1 MIFSQLAQLLTAA
14 ALVSTVQGQAQWPAD
29 QVNTT
34 LCQWVQ
40 PRAAL
45 LQDTVY
51 LDGGT
56 IWWTPGLKNGQ
67 LLPPESDD
75 NPLGIIFTL
84 NFSKPF
90 KTSDNITALFEPLS
104 KARGGAAANNFAPN
118 YVDGAILA
126 NDHEWFLYGGL
137 VRETAEFKLPG
148 PDEILGYRE
157 SSYGLDK
164 PAFMPGYVDTSLPD
178 GVTRYV
184 AYGGAA
190 NVPSENKAFYFSGLR
205 APDKG
210 EVFQTGGSVTA
221 NVTSDTLIVLDMT
234 TQLEET
240 WKNITLPSNIK
251 GRANPELVWVP
262 VGKQGILVSL
272 GGVIFPDFS
281 DVIAASPDPTAS
293 KTTSPLFM
301 STIDV
306 YDIASGEW
314 FSQPTKDGPGQLTR
328 GCAVVATAQD
338 YSSFN
343 IYYYGGYDGLSSAK
357 PFNDDVWVLSLPS
370 FTWTKVAEG
379 TGSGRAGH
387 KCFMPYPDRFMAI
400 GGYTTRTG
408 TALTCLKETIR
419 VFDVN
424 TAQWLDQ
431 YDPSKWSNYSI
442 PDAIVKVIGGT
453 ATGGAKLTAPS
464 GGWEDDGLGDI
475 FGTKYPTERIKTYY
489 PYEVAQPK
497 DNTNPNVPN
506 NNNNNDGG
514 GSGVPSFLPP
524 VLGVVLGLMFL
535 TMIAVLIL
543 LWRRRK
549 LLRRGGINGGR
560 SEAGTEDTNRHRVMN
575 WMRGQT
581 SEAKAPTVSGTSEY
595 NLSSPADVDSS
606 VDNLPPPVVQPPNMA
621 EIMGREIRQ
630 PVELMDTSPPVELH
644 DTGLSHVDVM
654 NRYSH
659 LGQDITGSSLNN
671 PSAYSH
677 TSQIDHASSLSRSS
691 TSVGG
696 QHGFMPFDYRPDSD
710 LLGNPILPP
719 TGASSAYTTSPVPAL
734 ATVSET
740 EVATHNNNNNNGPS
754 TVVPPSTNPQH
765 TSRVLSGISNLSER
779 DRAHL
784 RQISDTSV
792 SSVTT
797 HLGGDRILYSPEPG
811 SYPQHSQ
818 QTQTQ
823 PEQQPLLQ
831 QQQVV
836 ASPGPVSPPTAGGAD
851 GVNSDAADY
860 MTARPTNSPPQGA
873 TQTAQPTVVVSPLG
887 ELGPPPPLTIA
898 GGGAGGG
905 GGGDGRSG
913 SPPSLRRSVFFES
926 REDMN
931 DDGPAPPLP
940 K

>member
-1 MIFSQLAQLLTAA
+1 MMISSHVAQLLSAA
-14 ALVSTVQGQAQWPAD
+14 ALVSTVRGQARWPAD

-34 LCQWVQ
+34 LCQWIQ

-51 LDGGT
+51 LDGGS
-56 IWWTPGLKNGQ
+56 IWWMPGLKNGQ

-90 KTSDNITALFEPLS
+90 KTSDNITAVFDQVS
-104 KARGGAAANNFAPN
+104 KAAEGTAANNLAPN
-118 YVDGAILA
+118 YLDGAILG
-126 NDHEWFLYGGL
+126 NDHELFLYGGL
-137 VRETAEFKLPG
+137 VRETDEFELPG
-148 PDEILGYRE
+148 PREIQIYRK

-164 PAFMPGYVDTSLPD
+164 PGLIPGFVRTSLPD
-178 GVTRYV
+178 EVTRYV

-210 EVFQTGGSVTA
+210 EIFRPANSVTA
-221 NVTSDTLIVLDMT
+221 NVTSDTLIMLDMT
-234 TQLEET
+234 TQLQET
-240 WKNITLPSNIK
+240 WQNITLPSNIK

-272 GGVIFPDFS
+272 GGVIFPDFADYLAES
-281 DVIAASPDPTAS
+281 ADPTAS
-293 KTTSPLFM
+293 KATSPLFM
-301 STIDV
+301 STIDI

-314 FSQPTKDGPGQLTR
+314 FSQPTNDGPGQLTR
-328 GCAVVATAQD
+328 GCAVLATAQD

-343 IYYYGGYDGLSSAK
+343 IYYYGGYDGLDTTK

-370 FTWTKVAEG
+370 FTWTKVADG
-379 TGSGRAGH
+379 AGSGRAGH
-387 KCFMPYPDRFMAI
+387 KCFMPYPDRMMAI
-400 GGYTTRTG
+400 GGYTPSTG
-408 TALTCLKETIR
+408 IALTCLKETIR
-419 VFDVN
+419 IFDVN
-424 TAQWLDQ
+424 TAQWLDR

-442 PDAIVKVIGGT
+442 PDAVVKVIGGT

-464 GGWEDDGLGDI
+464 RGWEDDGLGDI

-489 PYEVAQPK
+489 PYAVAQPK

-506 NNNNNDGG
+506 NNNNNEGG
-514 GSGVPSFLPP
+514 GSGLPSWLAP

-549 LLRRGGINGGR
+549 LLKRGGINGGR

-595 NLSSPADVDSS
+595 NLSSPADAESS
-606 VDNLPPPVVQPPNMA
+606 VDNLPPAVAQPPNMA

-630 PVELMDTSPPVELH
+630 PVELMDTSPRFELH
-644 DTGLSHVDVM
+644 DTGLNHVDVM
-654 NRYSH
+654 SRYSH
-659 LGQDITGSSLNN
+659 LGQDMTGSSLNH

-691 TSVGG
+691 NSVVGG
-696 QHGFMPFDYRPDSD
+696 QQSFMPLDYRPDSD
-710 LLGNPILPP
+710 LLGNPILTP

-740 EVATHNNNNNNGPS
+740 EVASHNNGPAA
-754 TVVPPSTNPQH
+754 PTNNPTQQQQH
-765 TSRVLSGISNLSER
+765 NSSRVLSGISNLSER

-792 SSVTT
+792 SS
-797 HLGGDRILYSPEPG
+797 LGGGDGRILYSPEPPG
-811 SYPQHSQ
+811 SFYPQQSQ
-818 QTQTQ
+818 QTTQTQ
-823 PEQQPLLQ
+823 PEQQ
-831 QQQVV
+831 QVV
-836 ASPGPVSPPTAGGAD
+836 VSPGPVSPPTASAD
-851 GVNSDAADY
+851 GGVNPDAADY
-860 MTARPTNSPPQGA
+860 MTARPANSQ
-873 TQTAQPTVVVSPLG
+873 QPTGTVVVSPLVG
-887 ELGPPPPLTIA
+887 ELNPPPPII
-898 GGGAGGG
+898 GGAAGASS
-905 GGGDGRSG
+905 DGRSG
-913 SPPSLRRSVFFES
+913 SPISLRRSVFFES

-931 DDGPAPPLP
+931 DDAPPLP
-940 K
+940 GGGSSSNQGGAERS